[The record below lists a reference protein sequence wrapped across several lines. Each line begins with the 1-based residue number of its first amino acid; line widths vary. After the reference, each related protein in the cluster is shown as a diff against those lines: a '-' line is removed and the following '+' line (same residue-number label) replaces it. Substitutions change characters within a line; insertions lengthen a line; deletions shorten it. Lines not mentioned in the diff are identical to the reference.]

1 MPPTSFS
8 APRPDPKIKGKWYR
22 KTVEKQDAQKSP
34 HGGLQ
39 GHPGPPTVSI
49 VALPVSFWPPFWDP
63 RDTLKRVFLQLGDI
77 LIFPTLLCQNHV
89 FTVPTAPLLS
99 HFRSIF
105 PRYLPDP
112 LPDVLFLARG
122 RAKSRLGGARCQNRA
137 PKDPPGR
144 PKMVPKSILL
154 APVATGDF

>member
-49 VALPVSFWPPFWDP
+49 VALPVSFWPPFWGP

-77 LIFPTLLCQNHV
+77 LIFSNTPMPKPCFHCSNRPS
-89 FTVPTAPLLS
+89 FESFPL
-99 HFRSIF
+99 HFSKVSSG
-105 PRYLPDP
+105 P
-112 LPDVLFLARG
+112 
-122 RAKSRLGGARCQNRA
+122 
-137 PKDPPGR
+137 PPGR
-144 PKMVPKSILL
+144 PFSCTGTCKVAPGGAQVPKQGSQG
-154 APVATGDF
+154 PPRATQNGTKIHTFGPGGNR